1 MQSRLREIATSLS
14 SELASPSVDTSTS
27 LEAAAQPTNIMDY
40 SHDVDNLEEIN
51 PLDLFCSSI
60 DTLRG
65 QSMDQIIPQNSGW
78 SVRPTRSSG
87 VAGLGDD
94 GNRDEI
100 QLMCRR
106 GIPPSLRCACWI
118 INVVRAANPD
128 WSKSDC
134 DDFGTFRKVRVI
146 GEIELFYVVLSDIYY
161 IYLRTY
167 IMHTCNATLT
177 FL

>member
-1 MQSRLREIATSLS
+1 MQHLPFECNLQLAKTGEIATSLS

-27 LEAAAQPTNIMDY
+27 LLVAAAPPGSANIMD
-40 SHDVDNLEEIN
+40 SQTQDVDHLEEIN

-65 QSMDQIIPQNSGW
+65 KSMDQTIPPNQGW
-78 SVRPTRSSG
+78 SVRPTRSCG
-87 VAGLGDD
+87 VAGLGGDN
-94 GNRDEI
+94 NRDEI

-118 INVVRAANPD
+118 INVVAAANPD

-146 GEIELFYVVLSDIYY
+146 GMISCMSY
-161 IYLRTY
+161 IC
-167 IMHTCNATLT
+167 I
-177 FL
+177 

>member
-14 SELASPSVDTSTS
+14 SELASPSVVGSNRAS
-27 LEAAAQPTNIMDY
+27 PGSANNMHY
-40 SHDVDNLEEIN
+40 SQDVDNLEEIN

-65 QSMDQIIPQNSGW
+65 KSMDQMIPPNTGW

-94 GNRDEI
+94 NNRDGI

-118 INVVRAANPD
+118 INVVAAANPD

-146 GEIELFYVVLSDIYY
+146 GTISY
-161 IYLRTY
+161 IYMY
-167 IMHTCNATLT
+167 II
-177 FL
+177 F